1 MGTCVCALGLL
12 IAIFLI
18 DNIVLPDT
26 QSLPENEDSDS
37 ETMNEGGKR
46 DEKAAKNAA
55 GVPAVPTL

>member
-1 MGTCVCALGLL
+1 LGLL

-37 ETMNEGGKR
+37 ETINEGGKR